1 MLPCHFMFFC
11 LQKCEPPAF
20 GGAGGGRGGG
30 QHHLYGLFALEEPA
44 LRIEVVEQQRQLHEG
59 KGSSGPTGGP
69 LLQQLTLK
77 VFIKVPGCHQ
87 P

>member
-1 MLPCHFMFFC
+1 MSFYVFLLAEVRTPCFRGC
-11 LQKCEPPAF
+11 
-20 GGAGGGRGGG
+20 GGGGGGGG
-30 QHHLYGLFALEEPA
+30 QHHLDGLFALEEPA

>member
-1 MLPCHFMFFC
+1 MSFYVFLLAEVRTPCVRGC
-11 LQKCEPPAF
+11 
-20 GGAGGGRGGG
+20 GGGRGGG
-30 QHHLYGLFALEEPA
+30 QHHLDGLFALEEPA